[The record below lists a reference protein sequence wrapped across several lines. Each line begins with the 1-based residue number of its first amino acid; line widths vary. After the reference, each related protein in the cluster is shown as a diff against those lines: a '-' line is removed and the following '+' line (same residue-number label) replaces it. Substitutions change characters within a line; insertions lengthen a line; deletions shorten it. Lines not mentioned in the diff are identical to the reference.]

1 MSVSKTVLITG
12 ITKGIGR
19 SLAELFAANG
29 FNVAGCARN
38 EKEINVFTAELWN
51 TYENQRF
58 LIASVDVSDKIAL
71 QAFRWWATR
80 GYQIKQSLKKCFH
93 PLTLYDRQYYHEHK
107 E

>member
-38 EKEINVFTAELWN
+38 EKEIN
-51 TYENQRF
+51 
-58 LIASVDVSDKIAL
+58 
-71 QAFRWWATR
+71 AFN
-80 GYQIKQSLKKCFH
+80 
-93 PLTLYDRQYYHEHK
+93 
-107 E
+107 